1 MNDVAVSMLR
11 LPYLRSAYDQVGGP
25 LPFPLS
31 LSFSPLSLPFP
42 FPLPRPS
49 VFILKLFGPC
59 RLTAPSEVPIRKLW
73 TLREAAMTFVELRI
87 DNPTIINAATIE
99 IAKILATVVWFIIL
113 H

>member
-11 LPYLRSAYDQVGGP
+11 LPYLRSAYDQVGG
-25 LPFPLS
+25 
-31 LSFSPLSLPFP
+31 SLPFP

-49 VFILKLFGPC
+49 VFILKLSGPC